1 MVLHCRYY
9 RVILITAISVLLSFQ
24 FLSFQFMMYRRGQYY
39 NIDNTPSAD
48 SDHIKV
54 LYNVYGKRTSIPIQ
68 LEEIMLIE
76 PTTI

>member
-9 RVILITAISVLLSFQ
+9 RVILITAISVL
-24 FLSFQFMMYRRGQYY
+24 LSFQFMMYRRGQYY